1 VEKLTAAAPGDV
13 AGESVHRLARA
24 YPQSV
29 NGAPARRPEVIHS
42 KFHKCGYKVEG
53 FGCPVD
59 RCPWLSVG
67 CASVLAMTPEQLHIT
82 AGRPAGDS
90 SPPPPTRRLNRSA
103 VVLWRSRRVVQ
114 LELGTRRIIVENVEP
129 EQLAALLGRV
139 GNSSRAASPE
149 NWPDGLPELTAVLDK
164 AGFLT
169 NIGPQEVGQPPLT
182 PARLTAELGVLTA
195 RFGDAAESVLHA
207 RRAAAV
213 AVHGTSRLATSVA
226 ATFAAAG
233 VGWIQLVH
241 GGEVSAADACPGG
254 VTAADEGR
262 RFAVAAEEAVR
273 RYGPDVETSPIPPER
288 STDLVVLTD
297 PAPVDTSLRSA
308 LHYDRVPHLQASVDG
323 QRAIVGPLVLP
334 GRSSCLQCA
343 DLHRTDRDP
352 AWPALA
358 VQLAARPRRRVSSD
372 VALCV
377 ATVGVA
383 VGQALA
389 YLDRQR
395 PATIGASL
403 EWQLPDWRLR
413 RRSWP
418 VHHGCD
424 CGAANVTSPDTADTA
439 E

>member
-1 VEKLTAAAPGDV
+1 
-13 AGESVHRLARA
+13 
-24 YPQSV
+24 
-29 NGAPARRPEVIHS
+29 
-42 KFHKCGYKVEG
+42 
-53 FGCPVD
+53 
-59 RCPWLSVG
+59 
-67 CASVLAMTPEQLHIT
+67 MTPEQHPEPT
-82 AGRPAGDS
+82 AGRPSGAGS
-90 SPPPPTRRLNRSA
+90 AARQPAARRLNRAA

-114 LELGTRRIIVENVEP
+114 LELGTRRIVVEDVEP
-129 EQLAALLGRV
+129 EQLSALLWRPAG
-139 GNSSRAASPE
+139 SLPALPQDPPE
-149 NWPDGLPELTAVLDK
+149 GLPELTAVLEK

-169 NIGPQEVGQPPLT
+169 SAAALPLSGHPPT
-182 PARLTAELGVLTA
+182 PARLTADLGALTA
-195 RFGDAAESVLHA
+195 QFGDRAVAVLQARHAAT
-207 RRAAAV
+207 V

-233 VGWIQLVH
+233 VGWIRLVH
-241 GGEVSAADACPGG
+241 GGEVSASDACPGG
-254 VTAADEGR
+254 VTPSDEGR

-273 RYGPDVETSPIPPER
+273 RYGPDVVTSPIPPER
-288 STDLVVLTD
+288 STNLVVLTD
-297 PAPVDTSLRSA
+297 PAPLDTSLRSA
-308 LHYDRVPHLQASVDG
+308 LHQDRVPHLPASVDG
-323 QRAIVGPLVLP
+323 QRAVVGPLVLP
-334 GRSSCLQCA
+334 GRTGCLQCA

-358 VQLAARPRRRVSSD
+358 VQLAARPRRRITSD

-395 PATIGASL
+395 PATLGASL

-418 VHHGCD
+418 AHYGCD
-424 CGAANVTSPDTADTA
+424 CGAATAKQPDPTDTA

>member
-1 VEKLTAAAPGDV
+1 
-13 AGESVHRLARA
+13 
-24 YPQSV
+24 
-29 NGAPARRPEVIHS
+29 
-42 KFHKCGYKVEG
+42 
-53 FGCPVD
+53 
-59 RCPWLSVG
+59 
-67 CASVLAMTPEQLHIT
+67 
-82 AGRPAGDS
+82 
-90 SPPPPTRRLNRSA
+90 LNRAA

-114 LELGTRRIIVENVEP
+114 IELGTRRIIVENVEP
-129 EQLAALLGRV
+129 EQLAALLGR
-139 GNSSRAASPE
+139 GGGSSRAASRE
-149 NWPDGLPELTAVLDK
+149 DWPDGLPELSTVLDR

-169 NIGPQEVGQPPLT
+169 TVDPQQPGQPPLT

-195 RFGDAAESVLHA
+195 QFGDAGATVLHA
-207 RRAAAV
+207 RRSAAV

-241 GGEVSAADACPGG
+241 DGEVSAADACPGG

-262 RFAVAAEEAVR
+262 RFVVAAEEAVR
-273 RYGPDVETSPIPPER
+273 RYGPDVKTSPIPPER

-297 PAPVDTSLRSA
+297 PAPVDPEVRAA
-308 LHYDRVPHLQASVDG
+308 LHQDLVPHLRATVDG

-334 GRSSCLQCA
+334 GRSSCLRCA

-418 VHHGCD
+418 AHHICD
-424 CGAANVTSPDTADTA
+424 CGAAGVANPDTTDTA

>member
-1 VEKLTAAAPGDV
+1 MN
-13 AGESVHRLARA
+13 RA
-24 YPQSV
+24 
-29 NGAPARRPEVIHS
+29 
-42 KFHKCGYKVEG
+42 
-53 FGCPVD
+53 
-59 RCPWLSVG
+59 
-67 CASVLAMTPEQLHIT
+67 
-82 AGRPAGDS
+82 
-90 SPPPPTRRLNRSA
+90 A
-103 VVLWRSRRVVQ
+103 VVLWRSRRAVQ
-114 LELGTRRIIVENVEP
+114 LELGDRRIILENVEP
-129 EQLAALLGRV
+129 EQLSALLARAT
-139 GNSSRAASPE
+139 SSRHPGPPRDC
-149 NWPDGLPELTAVLDK
+149 PDGLPELTAVLDK

-169 NIGPQEVGQPPLT
+169 SVNPGQSRQPPLI
-182 PARLTAELGVLTA
+182 PARLTADLGVLAA
-195 RFGDAAESVLHA
+195 RFGDAAEAVLRA

-213 AVHGTSRLATSVA
+213 TVHGTSRLATSVA

-241 GGEVSAADACPGG
+241 GGEVSAADSCPGG
-254 VTAADEGR
+254 VTPADEGR
-262 RFAVAAEEAVR
+262 RFAVAADEAVR
-273 RYGPDVETSPIPPER
+273 RYGPDVETGPLPPER

-308 LHYDRVPHLQASVDG
+308 LHQDRVPHLRASVDG
-323 QRAIVGPLVLP
+323 EQAVVGPLVLP
-334 GRSSCLQCA
+334 GRTSCLQCA

-358 VQLAARPRRRVSSD
+358 VQLAARPRRRISSD

-418 VHHGCD
+418 VHHNCD
-424 CGAANVTSPDTADTA
+424 CGAARTADPYPTDTA

>member
-1 VEKLTAAAPGDV
+1 VDSFPPLSG
-13 AGESVHRLARA
+13 
-24 YPQSV
+24 
-29 NGAPARRPEVIHS
+29 
-42 KFHKCGYKVEG
+42 
-53 FGCPVD
+53 GCV
-59 RCPWLSVG
+59 
-67 CASVLAMTPEQLHIT
+67 SVLTMTPEQPLST
-82 AGRPAGDS
+82 TGRPAPGS
-90 SPPPPTRRLNRSA
+90 QPATSHFAATTRRLNRAA

-114 LELGTRRIIVENVEP
+114 LELGSRRIIVENVEP
-129 EQLAALLGRV
+129 EQLAALLGRA
-139 GNSSRAASPE
+139 GHSLRASSRDD
-149 NWPDGLPELTAVLDK
+149 WPDGLPELTAVLDR

-169 NIGPQEVGQPPLT
+169 TVEPQQPGQPPLT
-182 PARLTAELGVLTA
+182 PARLTAEFGALTA
-195 RFGDAAESVLHA
+195 QFGDAAASVLHA

-226 ATFAAAG
+226 STFAAAG

-241 GGEVSAADACPGG
+241 DGEVSAADACPGG

-297 PAPVDTSLRSA
+297 PAPVDPALRSA
-308 LHYDRVPHLQASVDG
+308 LHQDRVPHLRATVDG
-323 QRAIVGPLVLP
+323 QRATVGPLVLP

-358 VQLAARPRRRVSSD
+358 VQLAARPRRRISSD

-389 YLDRQR
+389 FLDRQR

-418 VHHGCD
+418 AHHICD
-424 CGAANVTSPDTADTA
+424 CGAAAMANPDTMDTA

>member
-1 VEKLTAAAPGDV
+1 MDG
-13 AGESVHRLARA
+13 R
-24 YPQSV
+24 
-29 NGAPARRPEVIHS
+29 
-42 KFHKCGYKVEG
+42 
-53 FGCPVD
+53 
-59 RCPWLSVG
+59 PWLSEE
-67 CASVLAMTPEQLHIT
+67 CASVLGMTSQHLHST
-82 AGRPAGDS
+82 AGWPPSD
-90 SPPPPTRRLNRSA
+90 SPPVSTGTQRLNRAA

-114 LELGTRRIIVENVEP
+114 IELGTRRIVLENVEP
-129 EQLAALLGRV
+129 EQLSALLW
-139 GNSSRAASPE
+139 RAAGGPHAAARDC
-149 NWPDGLPELTAVLDK
+149 PDGLPELIAVLDK

-169 NIGPQEVGQPPLT
+169 RVDSGTDGQRPLT
-182 PARLTAELGVLTA
+182 PARLTADLGVLTA
-195 RFGDAAESVLHA
+195 RFGDAAEAVLHA

-233 VGWIQLVH
+233 IGWIHLVH
-241 GGEVSAADACPGG
+241 GGEVSAADSCPGG
-254 VTAADEGR
+254 VTPADEGR
-262 RFAVAAEEAVR
+262 RFAVAAEEALR

-308 LHYDRVPHLQASVDG
+308 LHQDQVPHLRASVDG
-323 QRAIVGPLVLP
+323 EQAVVGPLVVP
-334 GRSSCLQCA
+334 GRTSCLRCA

-395 PATIGASL
+395 PTTIGASL

-424 CGAANVTSPDTADTA
+424 CGAARVASPYTADTA

>member
-1 VEKLTAAAPGDV
+1 
-13 AGESVHRLARA
+13 
-24 YPQSV
+24 
-29 NGAPARRPEVIHS
+29 
-42 KFHKCGYKVEG
+42 
-53 FGCPVD
+53 
-59 RCPWLSVG
+59 
-67 CASVLAMTPEQLHIT
+67 MTPQHLHSTDRAPDHDLPSGSAI
-82 AGRPAGDS
+82 P
-90 SPPPPTRRLNRSA
+90 RRLNRA
-103 VVLWRSRRVVQ
+103 VVVLWRSRRVVQ
-114 LELGTRRIIVENVEP
+114 LELGSRRIIVENVEP
-129 EQLAALLGRV
+129 EHLSALLWRAGSRP
-139 GNSSRAASPE
+139 RAAPSRDC
-149 NWPDGLPELTAVLDK
+149 PDGLPELTAMLDK

-169 NIGPQEVGQPPLT
+169 GVDPGQPEQRSLI
-182 PARLTAELGVLTA
+182 PARLTADLGALTA
-195 RFGDAAESVLHA
+195 RYADAAETMLSA
-207 RRAAAV
+207 RGAAAV

-254 VTAADEGR
+254 VTPADEGR
-262 RFAVAAEEAVR
+262 RFAVAADEAVR
-273 RYGPDVETSPIPPER
+273 RYGPDVETGPIPPER
-288 STDLVVLTD
+288 ATDLVVLTD

-308 LHYDRVPHLQASVDG
+308 LHQDRVPHLRATVDG
-323 QRAIVGPLVLP
+323 EQATVGPLVIP
-334 GRSSCLQCA
+334 GRTSCLQCA

-395 PATIGASL
+395 PAVLGATL

-418 VHHGCD
+418 AHHGCD
-424 CGAANVTSPDTADTA
+424 CGAALVASPYTADTA

>member
-1 VEKLTAAAPGDV
+1 
-13 AGESVHRLARA
+13 
-24 YPQSV
+24 
-29 NGAPARRPEVIHS
+29 
-42 KFHKCGYKVEG
+42 
-53 FGCPVD
+53 
-59 RCPWLSVG
+59 
-67 CASVLAMTPEQLHIT
+67 MTPQHPQRDPE
-82 AGRPAGDS
+82 PASGDGS
-90 SPPPPTRRLNRSA
+90 ASQPVSRRLNRSTI
-103 VVLWRSRRVVQ
+103 VLWRSRRVVQ
-114 LELGTRRIIVENVEP
+114 LELGARRIIVEDVEP
-129 EQLAALLGRV
+129 EQLAALLWRPSG
-139 GNSSRAASPE
+139 SRPTPAHRNPVHGVA
-149 NWPDGLPELTAVLDK
+149 ELTSVLDK

-169 NIGPQEVGQPPLT
+169 SAAGQPSGQPAV
-182 PARLTAELGVLTA
+182 PARLTADLGALTA
-195 RFGDAAESVLHA
+195 QFGDRAVAVLQA

-241 GGEVSAADACPGG
+241 GGEVSASDACPGG
-254 VTAADEGR
+254 VTPADEGR
-262 RFAVAAEEAVR
+262 RFTVAADEAVR
-273 RYGPDVETSPIPPER
+273 RCGPEVVTSPLPPER
-288 STDLVVLTD
+288 SADLVVLTD
-297 PAPVDTSLRSA
+297 PAPLDDSLRSA
-308 LHYDRVPHLQASVDG
+308 LHQDQVPHLPASVDG
-323 QRAIVGPLVLP
+323 QRGVVGPLVLP
-334 GRSSCLQCA
+334 GRTGCLRCA

-358 VQLAARPRRRVSSD
+358 VQLGARPRRRITSD

-395 PATIGASL
+395 PATLEASL

-418 VHHGCD
+418 AHHGCD
-424 CGAANVTSPDTADTA
+424 CGAATAKTPDPTDTA

>member
-1 VEKLTAAAPGDV
+1 
-13 AGESVHRLARA
+13 
-24 YPQSV
+24 
-29 NGAPARRPEVIHS
+29 
-42 KFHKCGYKVEG
+42 
-53 FGCPVD
+53 
-59 RCPWLSVG
+59 
-67 CASVLAMTPEQLHIT
+67 MTPQQLSIP
-82 AGRPAGDS
+82 AGRPGG
-90 SPPPPTRRLNRSA
+90 SPPAGSRIARRVNRAA

-129 EQLAALLGRV
+129 EQLAALLGRA
-139 GNSSRAASPE
+139 GGGARPAAPDD
-149 NWPDGLPELTAVLDK
+149 WPDGSAELAAVLDE

-169 NIGPQEVGQPPLT
+169 DAEPQSGQPFLT
-182 PARLTAELGVLTA
+182 PARLTAEFGVLTA
-195 RFGDAAESVLHA
+195 RYADAAQSVLQA

-213 AVHGTSRLATSVA
+213 AVHGPSRVATSVA

-241 GGEVSAADACPGG
+241 SGEVSAADACPGG

-273 RYGPDVETSPIPPER
+273 RYAPDVQTGPIPPE

-308 LHYDRVPHLQASVDG
+308 LHQDRVPHLRASVDG
-323 QRAIVGPLVLP
+323 QRGIIGPLVLP

-403 EWQLPDWRLR
+403 EWELPDWRLR

-418 VHHGCD
+418 AHQGCD
-424 CGAANVTSPDTADTA
+424 CGAASPANPDTTDTA

>member
-1 VEKLTAAAPGDV
+1 
-13 AGESVHRLARA
+13 
-24 YPQSV
+24 
-29 NGAPARRPEVIHS
+29 
-42 KFHKCGYKVEG
+42 
-53 FGCPVD
+53 
-59 RCPWLSVG
+59 
-67 CASVLAMTPEQLHIT
+67 
-82 AGRPAGDS
+82 
-90 SPPPPTRRLNRSA
+90 LNRAA

-129 EQLAALLGRV
+129 EQLSALLWRAT
-139 GNSSRAASPE
+139 SSPHAASARDC
-149 NWPDGLPELTAVLDK
+149 PDGLPELTAVLDK

-169 NIGPQEVGQPPLT
+169 SVDSAQPGQPPLI

-195 RFGDAAESVLHA
+195 RFADAAEGVLHA
-207 RRAAAV
+207 RRAATV

-254 VTAADEGR
+254 VTPADEGR
-262 RFAVAAEEAVR
+262 RFAVAADEAVR
-273 RYGPDVETSPIPPER
+273 RCGPDVQTSPIPPER

-308 LHYDRVPHLQASVDG
+308 LHQDRVPHLRASVDG
-323 QRAIVGPLVLP
+323 GQAIVGPLVVP
-334 GRSSCLQCA
+334 GRTSCLRCA

-424 CGAANVTSPDTADTA
+424 CGAALVASPYTADTA